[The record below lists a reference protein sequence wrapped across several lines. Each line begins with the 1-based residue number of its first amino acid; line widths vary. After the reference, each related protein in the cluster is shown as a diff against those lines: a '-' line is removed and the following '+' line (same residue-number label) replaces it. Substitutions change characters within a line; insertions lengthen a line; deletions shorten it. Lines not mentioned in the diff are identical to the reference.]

1 MPPVFAPFRR
11 RAGFALAA
19 LLAAGLAI
27 APLAAAAPAR
37 HETLA
42 YAPGVPLQHH
52 TLANGLQVL
61 LLPLPTSTVTT
72 LHTWVKAGS
81 RDERPGIT
89 GIAHLFEH
97 MMFRPV
103 RAGAKS
109 YFDQA
114 SALGLDY
121 NASTRFNATDYYAT
135 FRPDRL
141 AQVVK
146 IDADRFQHLHVTP
159 EMLKVEREAVRS
171 EYSTKLD
178 SNPVV
183 DLWFQIYRFAFPGHP
198 YGWHIVGQR
207 ADLDRITAVDCNRF
221 FEANYAPNN
230 TMLVV
235 AGPIDAKATLALIQ
249 KEWGGWPAKPTR
261 PAFTND
267 PKIGSAP
274 IMEKGKLAGATKYV
288 LLGWRMPER
297 TRPGRLARDLTDFIL
312 FNERTSLVAR
322 RLIDEKHLASEADSF
337 NTDYDI
343 GLSKLFVIPNA
354 GVGADTIAAE
364 AQAAIDGFDRLP
376 DADFL
381 AYKSYYGTIARER
394 QLKTQEVT
402 KALGRAWAYDGD
414 FRTAIRDPQAVLSVT
429 RKEVSQVIKSYYR
442 PANRVAVVTP

>member
-1 MPPVFAPFRR
+1 MPPRSTLSRR
-11 RAGFALAA
+11 LAA
-19 LLAAGLAI
+19 GVLAAVLAAGLE
-27 APLAAAAPAR
+27 APAAVAAPAR

-61 LLPLPTSTVTT
+61 LLPLPTSPVTT
-72 LHTWVKAGS
+72 MHTWVKAGS

-97 MMFRPV
+97 MMFRPTKP
-103 RAGAKS
+103 GAKS

-121 NASTRFNATDYYAT
+121 NASTRFNATDYYET

-146 IDADRFQHLHVTP
+146 MDADRFQHLHVTP

-178 SNPVV
+178 SNPVI

-207 ADLDRITAVDCNRF
+207 EDLDRITAADCNAF
-221 FEANYAPNN
+221 FQANYAPNN
-230 TMLVV
+230 TMIVV
-235 AGPIDAKATLALIQ
+235 AGPIAPQATLAVIQ
-249 KEWGGWPAKPTR
+249 KEWGGWPAKPAR

-267 PKIGSAP
+267 PKLGTAP
-274 IMEKGKLAGATKYV
+274 ISERGKLPGATKYV
-288 LLGWRMPER
+288 LVGWRMPER
-297 TRPGRLARDLTDFIL
+297 TRPGRLARDLADFIL

-354 GVGADTIAAE
+354 GVSADTVSSE
-364 AQAAIDGFDRLP
+364 AQAAIDGFATLP
-376 DADFL
+376 DADFQ
-381 AYKSYYGTIARER
+381 AYKAYFATFTRER

-414 FRTAIRDPQAVLSVT
+414 FKTAFRDPQAVQGVT
-429 RKEVSQVIKSYYR
+429 RAEVAQVIKTYYR